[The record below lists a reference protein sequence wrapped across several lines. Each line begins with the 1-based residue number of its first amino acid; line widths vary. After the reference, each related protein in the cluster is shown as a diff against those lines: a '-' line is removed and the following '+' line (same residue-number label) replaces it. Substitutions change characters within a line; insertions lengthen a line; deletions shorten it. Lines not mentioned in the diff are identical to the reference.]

1 MAKKSH
7 HSITALS
14 SIGIDIGKDVFHVVG
29 FDPSGAIVLRRKIR
43 RLSLVKEFAK
53 LPRCVVGMEGVF
65 VFGNCIGTT
74 SAPASRIWAPVC
86 APKRPVKSLH
96 DYTGITQDRASRIPS
111 AASLFFWL
119 SGKSGLSPSGTLAGE
134 FAIVPGGAIVTPP
147 ECRQLWRIRE
157 KFCAQ
162 RSANLTGRA

>member
-53 LPRCVVGMEGVF
+53 LPRCVVGISCHVRSGSTPDV
-65 VFGNCIGTT
+65 
-74 SAPASRIWAPVC
+74 RHDL
-86 APKRPVKSLH
+86 RP
-96 DYTGITQDRASRIPS
+96 RP
-111 AASLFFWL
+111 
-119 SGKSGLSPSGTLAGE
+119 
-134 FAIVPGGAIVTPP
+134 
-147 ECRQLWRIRE
+147 
-157 KFCAQ
+157 
-162 RSANLTGRA
+162 LTA